1 MKKLRIFTVALCAM
15 ALAMGGTSCKKEK
28 ENNIQ
33 SGDRMVIGA
42 GINQGGDGQKT
53 HLGENGDK
61 VDILWSKGDSFML
74 YAGESTDGQTFTIKG
89 ESGATTADFEGA
101 APGSA
106 PYYAFYPSDGVTRNS
121 EYEFTYTLPKEVE
134 YETLPDHAGPM
145 IGYSKDG
152 SSAMFTAATPAL
164 YLSLTGDVKV
174 SKVELTDKNDAKLDG
189 TLTATFNVVNDE
201 VTSITSTV
209 TGGTSSKLTVT
220 MKNGIQLSE
229 TPVVFSFPIPVE
241 VFNGDNSAEIV
252 VTYEGGSKTIT
263 GGITGG
269 AQLGVAY
276 GKAAEIKAPTAP
288 DGALPGLFSVSD
300 SGTPGDASDDVK
312 VYFSKGNL
320 TYNVST
326 TAWAFYEHQY
336 DCASAYDAN
345 LISLFNWGYNAEK
358 SIIPDGNNRDNVG
371 RNSGELTQTEDWG
384 CTIGDGKTWRTLTI
398 AEWQYLFN
406 TRTMANGGARFEN
419 LTSSGIT
426 VEGVTFKGV
435 VLFPDDFTD
444 QEDWKTKYTTWKA
457 LNDARLVFLPA
468 AGYRNASSVFTGIV
482 YYWSSSAYNM
492 TTAYNLDFSSS
503 NVNLVYN
510 KLRKF
515 GLSVRLITEAK

>member
-89 ESGATTADFEGA
+89 EGGATTADFEGA

-106 PYYAFYPSDGVTRNS
+106 PYYAFYPSDEVTRNS

-201 VTSITSTV
+201 VTIITSTV

-229 TPVVFSFPIPVE
+229 TPVVFSFPIPVG

-276 GKAAEIKAPTAP
+276 GKAAEIKATTLPT
-288 DGALPGLFSVSD
+288 GALPGLFTVSD
-300 SGTPGDASDDVK
+300 NGTPDDTSDDVK

-320 TYNVST
+320 YYDGSKFNFEANQYGSTPASDGESWDIAHVSHFYWSEDADKAISMSYNDEDADVSDVFFT
-326 TAWAFYEHQY
+326 N
-336 DCASAYDAN
+336 AN
-345 LISLFNWGYNAEK
+345 SFTV
-358 SIIPDGNNRDNVG
+358 NVG
-371 RNSGELTQTEDWG
+371 GAEQTG
-384 CTIGDGKTWRTLTI
+384 WRTLST

-406 TRTMANGGARFEN
+406 TRQVNGG
-419 LTSSGIT
+419 TGSGKSYSLNIT
-426 VEGVTFKGV
+426 YGGKMGLVLYPDDYTGSALSESVESLPEGV
-435 VLFPDDFTD
+435 
-444 QEDWKTKYTTWKA
+444 
-457 LNDARLVFLPA
+457 VFLPA
-468 AGYRNASSVFTGIV
+468 AGERDGDMVLQVGLMGF
-482 YYWSSSAYNM
+482 YWSSSTFINSNGFAYRPQFESEVFP
-492 TTAYNLDFSSS
+492 YNIGSRCYGS
-503 NVNLVYN
+503 
-510 KLRKF
+510 
-515 GLSVRLITEAK
+515 SVRLVSEK

>member
-15 ALAMGGTSCKKEK
+15 ALAMGGTSCNKEK

-89 ESGATTADFEGA
+89 EGGATTADFEGA

-174 SKVELTDKNDAKLDG
+174 SKVELIDKNNAFLNG
-189 TLTATFNVVNDE
+189 VLLTTFNVINDE
-201 VTSITSTV
+201 VTNISSYV
-209 TGGTSSKLTVT
+209 GGGTDNTQTVT

-229 TPVVFSFPIPVE
+229 TPVVFSFPIPVG

-288 DGALPGLFSVSD
+288 AGALPGVFTVNE
-300 SGTPGDASDDVK
+300 SGKK

-320 TYNVST
+320 WADGSNTLHFEDSQWESTPTSDDDMDASHVSHFTWSATVEAAVGTGNEGSYLFCNVSHKVSVN
-326 TAWAFYEHQY
+326 E
-336 DCASAYDAN
+336 SDAIYYA
-345 LISLFNWGYNAEK
+345 LSIDEWG
-358 SIIPDGNNRDNVG
+358 
-371 RNSGELTQTEDWG
+371 
-384 CTIGDGKTWRTLTI
+384 
-398 AEWQYLFN
+398 YLFN
-406 TRTMANGGARFEN
+406 NHSKKWVTVHGVNGYVIA
-419 LTSSGIT
+419 
-426 VEGVTFKGV
+426 
-435 VLFPDDFTD
+435 PDGFAGTLADSYAD
-444 QEDWKTKYTTWKA
+444 DAA
-457 LNDARLVFLPA
+457 LAADNLVFLPA
-468 AGYRNASSVFTGIV
+468 AGSRFNSISVTGV
-482 YYWSSSAYNM
+482 GSYGHYWSSYRASRYTHYLFFSNDGVESSYDYNRYIGM
-492 TTAYNLDFSSS
+492 SLR
-503 NVNLVYN
+503 LVSE
-510 KLRKF
+510 K
-515 GLSVRLITEAK
+515 

>member
-1 MKKLRIFTVALCAM
+1 M

-89 ESGATTADFEGA
+89 EGGATTADFEGA

-201 VTSITSTV
+201 VTIITSTV
-209 TGGTSSKLTVT
+209 TCGTSSKLTVT

-229 TPVVFSFPIPVE
+229 TPVVFSFPIPVG

-288 DGALPGLFSVSD
+288 EGALPGLFTIN
-300 SGTPGDASDDVK
+300 GEGK
-312 VYFSKGNL
+312 QVYFSKGNL
-320 TYNVST
+320 WADGSNTLHFEDSQWKSIPTSNGNMDAGHVSHFTWSATVEAAVGTGNEGSYLFCNVSHKVSVN
-326 TAWAFYEHQY
+326 E
-336 DCASAYDAN
+336 SDAIYYA
-345 LISLFNWGYNAEK
+345 L
-358 SIIPDGNNRDNVG
+358 SID
-371 RNSGELTQTEDWG
+371 
-384 CTIGDGKTWRTLTI
+384 
-398 AEWQYLFN
+398 EWEYLFN
-406 TRTMANGGARFEN
+406 NHSKKWVTVHGVNGYVIA
-419 LTSSGIT
+419 
-426 VEGVTFKGV
+426 
-435 VLFPDDFTD
+435 PDGFAGTLADSYAD
-444 QEDWKTKYTTWKA
+444 DAA
-457 LNDARLVFLPA
+457 LAADNLVFLPA
-468 AGYRNASSVFTGIV
+468 AGYRYRSISVTYVGSLG
-482 YYWSSSAYNM
+482 YYWSSYRATYN
-492 TTAYNLDFSSS
+492 THYLIFSNDGVESS
-503 NVNLVYN
+503 YDPNRNIGMSLRLVSE
-510 KLRKF
+510 K
-515 GLSVRLITEAK
+515 